1 MYFTV
6 VLYYVA
12 VVNSLDCIFVQV
24 EKNVARP
31 LNSSEQFFS
40 TMEKHTNSGTGR
52 FLELAAD
59 TKVIHSSLAT
69 KCDIW

>member
-1 MYFTV
+1 M
-6 VLYYVA
+6 
-12 VVNSLDCIFVQV
+12 QV